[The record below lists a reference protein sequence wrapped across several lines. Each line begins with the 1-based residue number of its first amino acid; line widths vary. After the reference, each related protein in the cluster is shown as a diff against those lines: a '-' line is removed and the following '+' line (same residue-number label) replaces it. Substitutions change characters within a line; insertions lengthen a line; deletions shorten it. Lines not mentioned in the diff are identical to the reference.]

1 MWYLVSNIID
11 STILMLLVYLPI
23 VLAIIGIVSF
33 ICFLILKYKNNS
45 KYFIFLMISISSFA
59 IIGVIFLF
67 FVIAGIIGFGPID

>member
-11 STILMLLVYLPI
+11 STIVMLLVYLPI

-33 ICFLILKYKNNS
+33 ICFLILKYKNNR